1 MLIQYLVPGSGTSV
15 NMHINTPLYSR
26 TMTHAYVYL
35 EYTCIYIYIY
45 IHLIVF
51 VARLDCLCNACLH
64 VLYCVVIQT
73 LLLHAVA
80 VLISESLTPVVSS
93 RVLGLR
99 RGHCLAGR
107 VGHLFGGSA
116 HPPVHLSQELS
127 SPVTPA
133 CWLHE
138 EDSEVLK

>member
-35 EYTCIYIYIY
+35 EYTCIYIY

-116 HPPVHLSQELS
+116 HPPVHLAQELS